1 VCSRLGTMIGRTLLH
16 YTITEQI
23 GEGGMGVVYKARDRR
38 LNRMVVVKT
47 LRPDKV
53 EDAEKKKRFM
63 QEAQAASALNHP
75 NIVTIHDIATVDNI
89 EFIVMELV
97 QGRALDCIIP
107 DSGLDVE
114 TALKYGIQIASALEA
129 AHDSGIV
136 HRDLKPGNVM
146 VTTNELVKL
155 LDFGL
160 AKLTEKPKQAV
171 DVTTTVHDRVP
182 STADGALVGTI
193 AYMSPEQALADVL
206 DGRSDLFSFGA
217 VLYEMLTGQ
226 RAFRGASA
234 IATLCGVLREDP
246 PRPSSVNSQVPPPLD
261 ALVMRCLEK
270 RPEDRYK
277 TALEVKS
284 QLEDILRR
292 EAAKPQTPAVA
303 ILPFSN
309 LSGDAKID
317 GLCHALAKDIA
328 GALTRVPSL
337 RVTVPDAASLPAV
350 RPLHGPAIGQQLRAD
365 LVLDGNVRTAGNR
378 LRITTE
384 LVSVADGYHLWSERY
399 ERDAGEVFTMLDDI
413 CRDIVTRVRKHLSA
427 AKPANT
433 TELDRCYIE
442 GRAHLEQFTAEGLA
456 KAKECFEKAVMS
468 QRNSAPTYAAV
479 AEYYAAAAI
488 LGIRRGNDAMPK
500 AEWAARKAISI
511 DANAERAHACVGVVL
526 GMFEH
531 SWDEAA
537 ESFRYALQINGAS
550 PPVRQAHA
558 LWHLAPLGR
567 MPEAVENL
575 QIAVHG
581 EPRSARRLAALG
593 YVQCLNRDLDQAERS
608 CRGALEADET
618 YWLAHWAMGW
628 VLLAARQNKQALVHA
643 TSAMTQS
650 IASAWAMALHAI
662 ANAAAGDPNPASRAI
677 AEMETEGRAAR
688 SLAWAALIR
697 AAMGDADQA
706 FRGAARAVQERD
718 PIAPFVLRNP
728 VFDAYRSDA
737 RYNAII
743 RRMRIAAGQ
752 PA

>member
-1 VCSRLGTMIGRTLLH
+1 MIGRTLLH

-47 LRPDKV
+47 LRPDKI

-89 EFIVMELV
+89 EFIVMEYV
-97 QGRALDCIIP
+97 QGRSLDCIIP
-107 DSGLDVE
+107 DNGLDLE
-114 TALKYGIQIASALEA
+114 TALNYGIQIANALEA
-129 AHDSGIV
+129 AHASGIV

-160 AKLTEKPKQAV
+160 AKLTEKPRQEL

-182 STADGALVGTI
+182 STAEGALVGTI
-193 AYMSPEQALADVL
+193 AYMSPEQALADAL

-226 RAFRGASA
+226 RAFKGASA

-246 PRPSSVNSQVPPPLD
+246 PPPSSINSRVPPLLD
-261 ALVMRCLEK
+261 ALVMRCLQK
-270 RPEDRYK
+270 RPEERYRN
-277 TALEVKS
+277 APEVKAE
-284 QLEDILRR
+284 LEAIFRR
-292 EAAKPQTPAVA
+292 EALKPATSAVA

-309 LSGDAKID
+309 VSGEAKLNGI
-317 GLCHALAKDIA
+317 CQTLAKDIA

-337 RVTVPDAASLPAV
+337 RVSVPDAASLPAA

-365 LVLDGNVRTAGNR
+365 LVLDGNVRAAGNR

-384 LVSVADGYHLWSERY
+384 LVSVADGFHLWSERY

-413 CRDIVTRVRKHLSA
+413 CRDIVSRVRKHLGA
-427 AKPANT
+427 AKSAST

-442 GRAHLEQFTAEGLA
+442 GRTQLEKFTAEGLS
-456 KAKECFEKAVMS
+456 KAKECFEKAVMR

-479 AEYYAAAAI
+479 AEYYAAAGI
-488 LGIRRGNDAMPK
+488 LGTRRGSDAMPK

-511 DANAERAHACVGVVL
+511 DANTERAYACLGIVL
-526 GMFEH
+526 GLSEH
-531 SWDEAA
+531 NWQEAA
-537 ESFRYALQINGAS
+537 ESFAVALQINPAS

-558 LWHLAPLGR
+558 LWHLLPLGYTS
-567 MPEAVENL
+567 EAVQDL
-575 QIAVHG
+575 QTAVQG
-581 EPRSARRLAALG
+581 EPRSARRLAGLG
-593 YVQCLNRDLDQAERS
+593 YVQCLNREFDQAERS
-608 CRGALEADET
+608 CRAALDIDKDC
-618 YWLAHWAMGW
+618 WLAHWAMGW
-628 VLLAARQNKQALVHA
+628 LLLTTWQNEQALAHA
-643 TSAMTQS
+643 THAKSAS
-650 IASAWAMALHAI
+650 EGISWAVALHAI
-662 ANAAAGDPNPASRAI
+662 ASAVAGNPKPAHQAVRDFESEDDSR
-677 AEMETEGRAAR
+677 
-688 SLAWAALIR
+688 SFAWAALVR
-697 AAMGDADQA
+697 VATGDTDRA
-706 FRGAARAVQERD
+706 FRIAARAVQERE
-718 PIAPFVLRNP
+718 PIAAFVLRNP
-728 VFDAYRSDA
+728 QFDRYRSDA

-743 RRMRIAAGQ
+743 RRMRMAAAQ